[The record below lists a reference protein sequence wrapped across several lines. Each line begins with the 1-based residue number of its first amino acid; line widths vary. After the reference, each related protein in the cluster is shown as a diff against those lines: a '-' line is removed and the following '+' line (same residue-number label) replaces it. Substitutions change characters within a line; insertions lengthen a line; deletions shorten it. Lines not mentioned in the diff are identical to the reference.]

1 MNGELDSW
9 LNQPIS
15 PRGFSLCFALVPPA
29 HLIAPLPEFPE
40 LSHSDSGL
48 AFRSVIQGYTYR
60 RGVSTVTK
68 TKASAAMFLL
78 LGLLG
83 LVVACA
89 LFPTID
95 VTGAWTGLLAWAEG
109 DPLAGFTSP
118 ITLVLVQEE
127 KIITGEI
134 QLAGGSTSFTLTI
147 NSGKA
152 QGQSFTI

>member
-1 MNGELDSW
+1 
-9 LNQPIS
+9 
-15 PRGFSLCFALVPPA
+15 
-29 HLIAPLPEFPE
+29 
-40 LSHSDSGL
+40 
-48 AFRSVIQGYTYR
+48 
-60 RGVSTVTK
+60 VTN
-68 TKASAAMFLL
+68 TKASAVVFLL
-78 LGLLG
+78 FGVLG

-95 VTGAWTGLLAWAEG
+95 VTGTWTGLLTWAEG

-127 KIITGEI
+127 KTIAGEI

-152 QGQSFTI
+152 QGQSFTISASGQYEGVSPPAAVTISLQGTGDEDQLSGTATQTIDGVPHNFTWQVSPA